1 MLPIAAAIHI
11 VTMPINVKQ
20 SPNYSSANRI
30 VSKGTGGIIKILS
43 DESGAVTESLVFTSF
58 IAQTI
63 TGGESVTFSFSPIG
77 PTPTLTTTY
86 ANTAWSLV
94 DQFAT
99 PIANGTLPI
108 SNIRTLWTTYALSS
122 GQAYTMTASGI
133 TFTITRIGG

>member
-1 MLPIAAAIHI
+1 
-11 VTMPINVKQ
+11 MPINVKQ

-43 DESGAVTESLVFTSF
+43 NESGAVTESLVFTSF
-58 IAQTI
+58 MMQTI
-63 TGGESVTFSFSPIG
+63 TGGESVTFNFFPIG

-108 SNIRTLWTTYALSS
+108 NNLRTLWATYALSS